1 MRTIVVETANRFA
14 RDLMTAESGFAFLK
28 TQGITLIAADSPSAF
43 LDDSPTATLIP
54 RSSGPYRNSRKQ
66 C

>member
-1 MRTIVVETANRFA
+1 MDMLTAIAANGVRTIIVETANRFA

-43 LDDSPTATLIP
+43 LDDSP
-54 RSSGPYRNSRKQ
+54 RKQ